1 MTKSSGSSKKIIAYA
16 MIGILAVAAVS
27 VALFAKSTPATDP
40 AEEQRIKA
48 IRDFQTRFCGSEDQV
63 HSTAYVSEFR
73 LPSECEMP
81 LAVEVDGNQVW
92 YVSTKEGIL
101 GSYNTVEAKFEKENQ
116 IPSWPARSGPTSFS
130 MSWAARADGNGNIW
144 FTDERQKALWKFNK
158 SSQTFEVFSVPANLP
173 AGIDFDSDGNIYFM
187 GVQSR
192 SIFVGDVSKMKNGT
206 SEGITEITLP
216 LEGFQGI
223 ESNRITTGSLVVDEI
238 NNDVWVSLLA
248 FQQKGQLFKYDLDAD
263 RVEKIVDLPSDL
275 SSPVGMTTDA
285 MGNLWVTDHGTSI
298 FFKYDNASGEITK
311 FVTSVASPRIYGGTT
326 PPNAYT
332 LPYWIETSPDDGA
345 LWFNQHTGNKM
356 ARFDPE
362 ELVLTEY
369 WIPSQN
375 GYWATGCLPGSTTC
389 GLSNGL
395 QFSSGENG
403 QVWFTEWTQ
412 NKVGRVDANKQVPI
426 SVSLPASVTVARG
439 GVVEIKVDV
448 NGSLDFAGKMM
459 AASTLTPTG
468 MLGNAGG
475 IFSEESVSIAG
486 GGSKTI
492 SYTFTPSEAV
502 SQGQYVIMLGAGNDE
517 ISVMKAVRV
526 NVV

>member
-1 MTKSSGSSKKIIAYA
+1 
-16 MIGILAVAAVS
+16 
-27 VALFAKSTPATDP
+27 
-40 AEEQRIKA
+40 
-48 IRDFQTRFCGSEDQV
+48 
-63 HSTAYVSEFR
+63 
-73 LPSECEMP
+73 MP
-81 LAVEVDGNQVW
+81 LAVEVDGDQVW
-92 YVSTKEGIL
+92 YVSTKQGIL
-101 GSYNTVEAKFEKENQ
+101 GSYNIADARFEKENV
-116 IPSWPARSGPTSFS
+116 IPSWPARSAPTSYS
-130 MSWAARADGNGNIW
+130 MSWAAKADDNGNIW

-158 SSQTFEVFSVPANLP
+158 SAQTFEVFSVPANLP
-173 AGIDFDSDGNIYFM
+173 AGIDFDSDGNIYFI

-192 SIFVGDVSKMKNGT
+192 SIFVGDVSAMKNGT
-206 SEGITEITLP
+206 SEGITEIALP

-223 ESNRITTGSLVVDEI
+223 ESNLITTGSLVVDKV
-238 NNDVWVSLLA
+238 NNDVWLSLLA

-275 SSPVGMTTDA
+275 SSPVGITLDSS
-285 MGNLWVTDHGTSI
+285 GNVWVTDHGTNI
-298 FFKYDNASGEITK
+298 FFKYDKVSGEITK

-332 LPYWIETSPDDGA
+332 LPYWIEMSPDDGA

-362 ELVLTEY
+362 NLVLTEY

-375 GYWATGCLPGSTTC
+375 GNWAAGCLEGSTDC
-389 GLSNGL
+389 GLANGL
-395 QFSSGENG
+395 QFSSGANG

-426 SVSLPASVTVARG
+426 SVNVPQSVTVARG
-439 GVVEIKVDV
+439 GVVEIKVEV

-459 AASTLTPTG
+459 ASSSLTPTG
-468 MLGNAGG
+468 ALGNAGG
-475 IFSEESVSIAG
+475 IFSEESVSVAS

-492 SYTFTPSEAV
+492 SFTFSPSEAI
-502 SQGQYVIMLGAGNDE
+502 SQGKYVIMLGAGNDD
-517 ISVMKAVRV
+517 ISVMKAVQI

>member
-1 MTKSSGSSKKIIAYA
+1 MTKSSGSKKIVAYA
-16 MIGILAVAAVS
+16 MMGILAVAAVS
-27 VALFAKSTPATDP
+27 VALFAKSTPAVDP
-40 AEEQRIKA
+40 AEEQKIKA
-48 IRDFQTRFCGSEDQV
+48 IRDFQSRFCGSGDPTR
-63 HSTAYVSEFR
+63 STAYVSEFQ
-73 LPSECEMP
+73 LPSECQMP

-101 GSYNTVEAKFEKENQ
+101 GSYNIAEGKFEKENE
-116 IPSWPARSGPTSFS
+116 IPSWPARSSPTSFS

-158 SSQTFEVFSVPANLP
+158 SDQTFEVFSVPANLP
-173 AGIDFDSDGNIYFM
+173 AGIDFDSDGNIYFI

-206 SEGITEITLP
+206 SEGITEIAMP
-216 LEGFQGI
+216 LEGFPGI
-223 ESNRITTGSLVVDEI
+223 DSKLITTGSLVVDRT
-238 NNDVWVSLLA
+238 NNDVWLSLLA
-248 FQQKGQLFKYDLDAD
+248 FQQKGQLFKYDLDAG
-263 RVEKIVDLPSDL
+263 RVETIVDLPSDL
-275 SSPVGMTTDA
+275 ASPVGMILDA
-285 MGNLWVTDHGTSI
+285 SGNLWVTDHGTSI
-298 FFKYDNASGEITK
+298 FFKYDSASGEITK
-311 FVTSVASPRIYGGTT
+311 FVTSIASPRIYGGTT

-332 LPYWIETSPDDGA
+332 LPYWIQMSPDDGA

-375 GYWATGCLPGSTTC
+375 GNWAVGCLEGSTTC
-389 GLSNGL
+389 GLANGL

-412 NKVGRVDANKQVPI
+412 NKIGRVDAKKQVPI
-426 SVSLPASVTVARG
+426 SVNVPQSVTVARG
-439 GVVEIKVDV
+439 GVVEIRVEM
-448 NGSLDFAGKMM
+448 NGSLDFAGTMM
-459 AASTLTPTG
+459 AASTLTTTG

-475 IFSEESVSIAG
+475 IFSEESVSISS

-492 SYTFTPSEAV
+492 SFTFSPSEAV
-502 SQGQYVIMLGAGNDE
+502 SQGQYVIMLGAGNDD

>member
-1 MTKSSGSSKKIIAYA
+1 

-27 VALFAKSTPATDP
+27 VALFARSTPAPDP
-40 AEEQRIKA
+40 AEEAKKEA
-48 IRDFQTRFCGSEDQV
+48 IRVFQARFCGSEDPAR
-63 HSTAYVSEFR
+63 STPYVNEIQ

-81 LAVEVDGNQVW
+81 LAVEVDGDRVW

-101 GSYNTVEAKFEKENQ
+101 GSYNIAEAKFDKENE
-116 IPSWPARSGPTSFS
+116 IPSWPARSTPTGFS
-130 MSWAARADGNGNIW
+130 MAWAAKADGIGNIW

-158 SSQTFEVFSVPANLP
+158 SAQTFEIFAVPANLP
-173 AGIDFDSDGNIYFM
+173 ASMDFDSDGNIYFI

-192 SIFVGDVSKMKNGT
+192 SIFVGDISTMKNGT
-206 SEGITEITLP
+206 SEGITEIALP
-216 LEGFQGI
+216 LEGFAGI
-223 ESNRITTGSLVVDEI
+223 DSKLITTGSLVVDKKS
-238 NNDVWVSLLA
+238 NDVWVSLLA

-263 RVEKIVDLPSDL
+263 RVEKTVDLPSDL

-285 MGNLWVTDHGTSI
+285 SGNLWVTDHGTSI
-298 FFKYDNASGEITK
+298 FFKYDNTSGEITK

-375 GYWATGCLPGSTTC
+375 SNWAACPPGAEGC
-389 GLSNGL
+389 GLANGL

-412 NKVGRVDANKQVPI
+412 NNIGHVDAKKQVPV
-426 SVSLPASVTVARG
+426 SVVVPESVTVTRG
-439 GVVEIKVDV
+439 GIVEIKVGI
-448 NGSLDFAGKMM
+448 NGSLDFVGKMM
-459 AASTLTPTG
+459 AAGTFTPTG

-475 IFSEESVSIAG
+475 IFSEESVSVAA
-486 GGSKTI
+486 GGSKMI
-492 SYTFTPSEAV
+492 SYTFSPSEAIAP
-502 SQGQYVIMLGAGNDE
+502 GQYVIMIGAGNDD
-517 ISVMKAVRV
+517 ISVMKAVKV

>member
-1 MTKSSGSSKKIIAYA
+1 MAYA

-27 VALFAKSTPATDP
+27 VALFARSAPATDP
-40 AEEQRIKA
+40 VEEQRAKA
-48 IRDFQTRFCGSEDQV
+48 IRDFQVISCGSEDQAR
-63 HSTAYVSEFR
+63 STAYVSEIR
-73 LPSECEMP
+73 LPSDCEMP

-92 YVSTKEGIL
+92 YVSTKQGVL
-101 GSYNTVEAKFEKENQ
+101 GSYNIADARFEKENV
-116 IPSWPARSGPTSFS
+116 IPSWPARSNPTTFS
-130 MSWAARADGNGNIW
+130 MSWAAKADENGNIW

-173 AGIDFDSDGNIYFM
+173 GGIDFDSSGNIYFI
-187 GVQSR
+187 GVHSR
-192 SIFVGDVSKMKNGT
+192 SIFVGDISAMKNGT
-206 SEGITEITLP
+206 SEGITEIALP

-223 ESNRITTGSLVVDEI
+223 DSKLITTGSMIVDKI

-248 FQQKGQLFKYDLDAD
+248 FQQKGQLFKYDLDTGK
-263 RVEKIVDLPSDL
+263 VEKIVDLPSDL

-285 MGNLWVTDHGTSI
+285 SGNLWVTDHGTSI

-356 ARFDPE
+356 SRFDPE

-375 GYWATGCLPGSTTC
+375 SNFAVCPPGSTDC
-389 GLSNGL
+389 GLANGL

-412 NKVGRVDANKQVPI
+412 NKMGRVDANKQVPI
-426 SVSLPASVTVARG
+426 SVSVPESVTVARG
-439 GVVEIKVDV
+439 GVVEIRVDI
-448 NGSLDFAGKMM
+448 NGSSDFAGRMM
-459 AASTLTPTG
+459 AATTLTSTG

-492 SYTFTPSEAV
+492 SYTFSPSEAV
-502 SQGQYVIMLGAGNDE
+502 SQGQYVIMLGAGNGD
-517 ISVMKAVRV
+517 ISVMKAIRV
-526 NVV
+526 NIV

>member
-1 MTKSSGSSKKIIAYA
+1 MAYA

-27 VALFAKSTPATDP
+27 VALFARSTPATDP

-48 IRDFQTRFCGSEDQV
+48 IRDFQDRFCGSEDQAR
-63 HSTAYVSEFR
+63 STAYVSEIR

-101 GSYNTVEAKFEKENQ
+101 GSYNIADARFEKENE
-116 IPSWPARSGPTSFS
+116 IPSWPARSSPTSFS
-130 MSWAARADGNGNIW
+130 MSWAAKADNNGNIW

-173 AGIDFDSDGNIYFM
+173 AGIDFDFDGNIYFI

-192 SIFVGDVSKMKNGT
+192 SIFVGDISAMKNGT
-206 SEGITEITLP
+206 SEGITEIALP

-223 ESNRITTGSLVVDEI
+223 DSKLITTGSLVVDEV

-248 FQQKGQLFKYDLDAD
+248 FQQKGQLFKYDLDSGS
-263 RVEKIVDLPSDL
+263 VERIVDLPGDL
-275 SSPVGMTTDA
+275 SSPVGMTTDSS
-285 MGNLWVTDHGTSI
+285 GNLWVTDHGTSI
-298 FFKYDNASGEITK
+298 FFKYDEASGEITK
-311 FVTSVASPRIYGGTT
+311 FVTSVASARIYGGTT

-332 LPYWIETSPDDGA
+332 LPYWIETSPDDGS

-356 ARFDPE
+356 SRFDPE

-375 GYWATGCLPGSTTC
+375 SNWAACPPGLADC
-389 GLSNGL
+389 GLANGL

-412 NKVGRVDANKQVPI
+412 NKMGRVDANKQVPI
-426 SVSLPASVTVARG
+426 SVDVPESVTVARG

-448 NGSLDFAGKMM
+448 NGSLDFAGSMM
-459 AASTLTPTG
+459 AAATLTSTG

-475 IFSEESVSIAG
+475 IFSEESVSIAS

-492 SYTFTPSEAV
+492 SYTFSPSEAV
-502 SQGQYVIMLGAGNDE
+502 SRGQYVMMLGAGNDD

-526 NVV
+526 NIV